1 MPLSREQYKKC
12 FLEFD
17 TSGDGKL
24 SFSEFKNHLSKI
36 LHVNVSDMAAKGIF
50 DSVNKSNDSYISL
63 EEWLDSLDR
72 KSLKDVGKEDLM
84 AVFKRVDVNGNGTIN
99 FSELKKLLKS
109 LNCTLPDEEVKKFF
123 DRVDSSD
130 DGAIGFNEFAEEF
143 FKDV

>member
-1 MPLSREQYKKC
+1 M
-12 FLEFD
+12 
-17 TSGDGKL
+17 
-24 SFSEFKNHLSKI
+24 
-36 LHVNVSDMAAKGIF
+36 GIF
-50 DSVNKSNDSYISL
+50 NSVNKSNDSYISL

-84 AVFKRVDVNGNGTIN
+84 EVFKRVDVNGNGTIN
-99 FSELKKLLKS
+99 LSELKKLLKS
-109 LNCTLPDEEVKKFF
+109 LNCTLSEEEIKKFF